1 MAPTTDDSERT
12 FDLFGLPRELR
23 NAIYDEVLAN
33 VSEVK
38 VGNQTPMRISVQ
50 NAMPTTLILV
60 SHQFSKECK
69 ERERNVCVILKDTKL
84 WHPFALLEIP
94 AIPSTVTSL
103 ELHMALTVTNEHH
116 KQDCSDFDFCEI
128 ENEIDLHC
136 TTADTALAQLP
147 QIRAVSMHLYIIPS
161 GHQGD
166 DLSCALA
173 HQSRLKDIDK
183 ITAFTIRQC
192 PEDGGSVFD
201 FSAACEVVA
210 RWSSG
215 G

>member
-12 FDLFGLPRELR
+12 FDLFGLPREMR

-33 VSEVK
+33 VSEV
-38 VGNQTPMRISVQ
+38 N
-50 NAMPTTLILV
+50 
-60 SHQFSKECK
+60 ECK
-69 ERERNVCVILKDTKL
+69 ERERNACMVLKDTKM
-84 WHPFALLEIP
+84 WHPFEVLEIP
-94 AIPSTVTSL
+94 AIPSSVTSL

-116 KQDCSDFDFCEI
+116 KQDCSDLDFCEI

-136 TTADTALAQLP
+136 STAKAALAQLP
-147 QIRAVSMHLYIIPS
+147 QICALSMHLYIIPS

-173 HQSRLKDIDK
+173 HQSRLKNVHN

-201 FSAACEVVA
+201 FSAGCEVVA